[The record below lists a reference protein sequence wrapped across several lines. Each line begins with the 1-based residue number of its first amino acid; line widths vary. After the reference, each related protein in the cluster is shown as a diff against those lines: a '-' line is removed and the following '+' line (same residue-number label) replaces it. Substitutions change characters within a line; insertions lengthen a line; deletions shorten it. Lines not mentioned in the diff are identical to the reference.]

1 MYNRKMEIQP
11 KALVIEDYAD
21 QAIVFQ
27 RALAQAGFDTETFT
41 NGALAQTRL
50 AEIAPALIILD
61 LHLPGV
67 TGEIILKQIRGDQR
81 LVNTRVIIATAD
93 TLLGQRLSA
102 DADLVLLKP
111 ISFRQLYQVA
121 ERYHAHPKT

>member
-27 RALAQAGFDTETFT
+27 RALVQAGFDAETFT
-41 NGALAQTRL
+41 DGALAQTRL
-50 AEIAPALIILD
+50 AEIVPVLVILD

-67 TGEIILKQIRGDQR
+67 AGETILKQIRGDQR
-81 LVNTRVIIATAD
+81 LAQTRVVIATAD
-93 TLLGQRLSA
+93 TLLGQRLSDQA
-102 DADLVLLKP
+102 DMVLLKP
-111 ISFRQLYQVA
+111 ISFRQLFQVA
-121 ERYHAHPKT
+121 ERYRAHLKS

>member
-1 MYNRKMEIQP
+1 METQL

-21 QAIVFQ
+21 QALVFQ

-41 NGALAQTRL
+41 DGALAQTRL
-50 AEIAPALIILD
+50 AEIIPALIILD

-67 TGEIILKQIRGDQR
+67 TGETILKQIRSDQR
-81 LVNTRVIIATAD
+81 LIRTRVVIATAD
-93 TLLGQRLSA
+93 TLLGQRLS
-102 DADLVLLKP
+102 DQADLVLLKP

-121 ERYHAHPKT
+121 ERYYAHPKT